1 MKKFND
7 TVFGSVIKKE
17 LVKEYK
23 NKASYYR
30 FM

>member
-7 TVFGSVIKKE
+7 TVFGSVIKK
-17 LVKEYK
+17 LIKEYK